1 MNASNDRLLRRTL
14 WANAG
19 LSIASG
25 LALAVFAGPIARLA
39 APAPVAVAGL
49 DLPALLALLGAGFV
63 AFGGLCAWVASRA
76 VLPVA
81 WGRAIFLLDAGWVAI
96 SAVLLA
102 LPGVW
107 STAGIVGIAGMALVV
122 ADLAIL
128 EYLGLRRIAGADLR
142 PAH

>member
-1 MNASNDRLLRRTL
+1 MNASTDRLLRRTL

-25 LALAVFAGPIARLA
+25 AALALFAGPFARLA
-39 APAPVAVAGL
+39 AAAPVSLLGL
-49 DLPALLALLGAGFV
+49 DLAALLALLGIGFV
-63 AFGGLCAWVASRA
+63 AFGGVCAWVASRE
-76 VLPVA
+76 VLPLA

-96 SAVLLA
+96 SAVLLS
-102 LPGVW
+102 LPGTW
-107 STAGIVGIAGMALVV
+107 TTAGIAGIAGMALIV

-128 EYLGLRRIAGADLR
+128 EYLGLRRLAGPGLR

>member
-63 AFGGLCAWVASRA
+63 AFGGVCAWVASRA

>member
-1 MNASNDRLLRRTL
+1 MNASTDRLLRRTL

-25 LALAVFAGPIARLA
+25 LVLAVFAGPLARLA
-39 APAPVAVAGL
+39 ATAPVSLLGL
-49 DLPALLALLGAGFV
+49 DLPILFALLGIGFV
-63 AFGGLCAWVASRA
+63 AFGAVCGWVASRE
-76 VLPVA
+76 VLPLA
-81 WGRAIFLLDAGWVAI
+81 WGRAIFLLDASWVAI

-107 STAGIVGIAGMALVV
+107 SAAGIVGIAGMALVV

-128 EYLGLRRIAGADLR
+128 EYLGLRRIAGTDLR

>member
-1 MNASNDRLLRRTL
+1 MNASTDRLLRRTL

-25 LALAVFAGPIARLA
+25 AALALFADPFARLA
-39 APAPVAVAGL
+39 APAPVALAGL
-49 DLPALLALLGAGFV
+49 DLSALLALLGIGFV
-63 AFGGLCAWVASRA
+63 AFGGVCAWVASRE

-81 WGRAIFLLDAGWVAI
+81 WGRAIFLLDTAWVAI

-107 STAGIVGIAGMALVV
+107 STAGIVGIAAMALVV

-128 EYLGLRRIAGADLR
+128 EYLGLRRIAGAELR

>member
-1 MNASNDRLLRRTL
+1 MTATNDRLLRRTL

-19 LSIASG
+19 LSVASG
-25 LALAVFAGPIARLA
+25 AALALFAGPLARLA
-39 APAPVAVAGL
+39 APAPVHLLGL
-49 DLPALLALLGAGFV
+49 DLAALLALLGIGFV
-63 AFGGLCAWVASRA
+63 AFGGLCGWVASRE
-76 VLPVA
+76 VLPLA
-81 WGRAIFLLDAGWVAI
+81 WGRAIFVLDAGWVAI

-128 EYLGLRRIAGADLR
+128 EYLGLRRLAGPALR

>member
-1 MNASNDRLLRRTL
+1 MNASTDRLLRRTL

-25 LALAVFAGPIARLA
+25 AVLAIFAGPLARLA

-49 DLPALLALLGAGFV
+49 DLSALLALLGIGFV

-76 VLPVA
+76 VLPLA
-81 WGRAIFLLDAGWVAI
+81 WGRAIFLLDASWVAI

>member
-1 MNASNDRLLRRTL
+1 MSASTDRLLRRTL

-25 LALAVFAGPIARLA
+25 AALAIFAGPFARLA
-39 APAPVAVAGL
+39 ASSPVTAAGL
-49 DLPALLALLGAGFV
+49 GLPTLLALLGIGFV
-63 AFGGLCAWVASRA
+63 AFGGLCAWVASRP

-81 WGRAIFLLDAGWVAI
+81 WGRAIFVLDAGWVAI
-96 SAVLLA
+96 SAVLLS

-107 STAGIVGIAGMALVV
+107 STAGLVGIAGMALVV

-128 EYLGLRRIAGADLR
+128 EYLGLRRIAGSDFR